1 VQLQT
6 VLLLVPIPCEPGSE
20 RGRVVCVAGELLVTE
35 EVLGQGSGGEGG
47 LAGAGTGLGHYRE
60 YEDRGA
66 LGDLRE
72 HAAERFLT
80 FRQALTRPKQLAHY
94 PIPHSLYPF
103 SPNNPTMYSSAPS
116 KSQPPSL
123 LSTPL
128 LPSVTSFL
136 SQLPSQP
143 YPTLANQIGEVLSR
157 QNRLLAELTTQQED
171 LWTELETMERQMSEI
186 KKTTRGD

>member
-1 VQLQT
+1 
-6 VLLLVPIPCEPGSE
+6 
-20 RGRVVCVAGELLVTE
+20 
-35 EVLGQGSGGEGG
+35 
-47 LAGAGTGLGHYRE
+47 
-60 YEDRGA
+60 
-66 LGDLRE
+66 
-72 HAAERFLT
+72 
-80 FRQALTRPKQLAHY
+80 
-94 PIPHSLYPF
+94 
-103 SPNNPTMYSSAPS
+103 MYSSAPS